1 MLRPEHAAP
10 GPSMLLSLVVVALM
24 GTTPCHLSLLAPAS
38 PPARLQ
44 ATSAATLL
52 QQGGCAEVG
61 ASFEAPVPA
70 WKLRT
75 LGLLG
80 GAVGSV
86 AGAVAGG
93 ALGAALGDTCRGEC
107 WFGEEELWIGAAMG
121 FPLGAALGAH
131 LTGHLLGGR
140 GRWWGT
146 ALGVVGGTLLGILA
160 LSFLDSVVDSGNDE
174 AAALVF
180 VPLLMPAAGAIAGY
194 ELSGSARPS
203 AFAPCGQT
211 ADALAQRAPMLRM
224 RFNF

>member
-10 GPSMLLSLVVVALM
+10 GASMLLSLVVVALV

-44 ATSAATLL
+44 ASSPMTPL
-52 QQGGCAEVG
+52 QPGDCAEVG
-61 ASFEAPVPA
+61 AHLEAPVPA

-75 LGLLG
+75 LGFLG

-86 AGAVAGG
+86 AGALAGG
-93 ALGAALGDTCRGEC
+93 ALGAAVGDCQGEC
-107 WFGEEELWIGAAMG
+107 WFGEEELWMGAAIG

-131 LTGHLLGGR
+131 LTGELLGGQ

-146 ALGVVGGTLLGILA
+146 ALGVVGGTLLGLLT
-160 LSFLDSVVDSGNDE
+160 LSLLDSAVDSGNDE

-194 ELSGSARPS
+194 ELSSGAGPR
-203 AFAPCGQT
+203 AFAPCGEPR
-211 ADALAQRAPMLRM
+211 DALAPRAPMLRM
-224 RFNF
+224 RFHF